1 MKPVVSNIERFRR
14 VAIVGAG
21 LLGGSFG
28 LAIREAMHMREG
40 VAPSSLDVIGVSRSE
55 ASRDAALRCGA
66 VTSATACIEEACEG
80 ADLVVIAVP
89 VDAIAS
95 MVVRASELCRDDA
108 LIIDLGS
115 TKSKIVRSVDEHPRA
130 QSIFVGT
137 HPIAGSEK
145 TGAEFAKAD
154 LFSGKTVIVTPGAA
168 TPGTLVERAESLWRA
183 FGSHVVR
190 MSPEEHDVA
199 MASVSHVPHL
209 VASMLAGLL
218 AGPQADTA
226 SQAEKGPL
234 GVVAASGLVG
244 SGWLDTT
251 RVASGDADLWTA
263 ICRENGPAIVAELA
277 RAAGWLEQFSAKVQA
292 GDFNAVRAMLAEA
305 KRVRDDI
312 LASKNGV
319 IREKH

>member
-1 MKPVVSNIERFRR
+1 MKPVVSDIERFRR

-28 LAIREAMHMREG
+28 LAIREALK
-40 VAPSSLDVIGVSRSE
+40 ASLLEVVGVSRSE
-55 ASRDAALRCGA
+55 ASREAALRCGA

-95 MVVRASELCRDDA
+95 MAVRTSELCRDDA

-115 TKSKIVRSVDEHPRA
+115 TKAKIVRSVDEHPRA
-130 QSIFVGT
+130 QSMFVGT

-145 TGAEFAKAD
+145 TGAEFAKVD

-168 TPGTLVERAESLWRA
+168 TPGTLVERAENLWRS

-199 MASVSHVPHL
+199 MASVSHVPHI

-218 AGPQADTA
+218 AKSHD
-226 SQAEKGPL
+226 S
-234 GVVAASGLVG
+234 VATSGLVG
-244 SGWLDTT
+244 TGWLDTT

-277 RAAGWLEQFSAKVQA
+277 RAAEWLEQFSAKVQA
-292 GDFNAVRAMLAEA
+292 GDFEAVHAMLAEA
-305 KRVRDDI
+305 KRVRDDV
-312 LASKNGV
+312 LAS
-319 IREKH
+319 RR